1 MGRHKNTS
9 PPEIQTPTAGGSA
22 KDQPKDRGKDTLMV
36 DVPVSGRL
44 SPNTGGT
51 RPGSSMTDSSAKTGE
66 IKDKVEGAKRVMDQN
81 ITLATQR
88 GEALEDLQD
97 KTRN

>member
-1 MGRHKNTS
+1 
-9 PPEIQTPTAGGSA
+9 
-22 KDQPKDRGKDTLMV
+22 
-36 DVPVSGRL
+36 
-44 SPNTGGT
+44 
-51 RPGSSMTDSSAKTGE
+51 MTDSSAKTGE